1 MPKRGKERRSGAGVN
16 RKVNKIGTHF
26 SNARLRVA
34 LIVAGLSALAL
45 PAIAA
50 AQQTSPTDAQ
60 YADSLDFIAQGGRQ
74 RPERNR
80 RGGSATSDPGGLPF
94 TGLDVGL
101 LAAVAAGL
109 LIAGLLRPAPYE
121 AELGLPRTRS
131 HDLRRA
137 QFRVRRAR

>member
-1 MPKRGKERRSGAGVN
+1 MPKRGKERRLGAGVN

-60 YADSLDFIAQGGRQ
+60 YEDSLDFIAQGAGSG
-74 RPERNR
+74 PSAT
-80 RGGSATSDPGGLPF
+80 GAGSATSDPGGLPF

-101 LAAVAAGL
+101 LAAVAAAL
-109 LIAGLLRPAPYE
+109 LIAGLVLR
-121 AELGLPRTRS
+121 RTRPN
-131 HDLRRA
+131 
-137 QFRVRRAR
+137 